1 MIKLIHMSTAFISIS
16 LFLLRGLWV
25 FRESAKDKKRMAKKW
40 VKIVPHVNDTVLL
53 VTAIL
58 LTMSIHQYPIV
69 DGWLT
74 AKLSALIA
82 YIGFGMFALKRAKEK
97 KNKVV
102 FFILA
107 LLTFSYIV
115 GVALTRTVDWFFI

>member
-16 LFLLRGLWV
+16 FFLLRGFWV
-25 FRESAKDKKRMAKKW
+25 FNNSSMMSKKW
-40 VKIVPHVNDTVLL
+40 VKILPHVNDTILLITATLL
-53 VTAIL
+53 VL
-58 LTMSIHQYPIV
+58 SLHQYPFV

-74 AKLSALIA
+74 AKFIALII
-82 YIGFGMFALKRAKEK
+82 YIVFGMFALKRAKEM

-107 LLTFSYIV
+107 LLMFSYIV
-115 GVALTRTVDWFFI
+115 GVALTRSAGWFI

>member
-16 LFLLRGLWV
+16 LFLLRGFWV
-25 FRESAKDKKRMAKKW
+25 FRESPMMTKKW
-40 VKIVPHVNDTVLL
+40 VKILPHVNDT
-53 VTAIL
+53 IL
-58 LTMSIHQYPIV
+58 LTTATLLAINIQQYPFV
-69 DGWLT
+69 DAWLT
-74 AKLSALIA
+74 AKITALII
-82 YIGFGMFALKRAKEK
+82 YIVFGMFALKRAKEM

-115 GVALTRTVDWFFI
+115 GVALTRSVGWFVL

>member
-16 LFLLRGLWV
+16 LFMLRGFWV
-25 FRESAKDKKRMAKKW
+25 FKESPMITKKW
-40 VKIVPHVNDTVLL
+40 VKIFPHVNDTVLL
-53 VTAIL
+53 TTAIF
-58 LTMSIHQYPIV
+58 LTMGIHQYPFIN
-69 DGWLT
+69 DWLT
-74 AKLSALIA
+74 AKLLALII

-97 KNKVV
+97 KNKIL

-115 GVALTRTVDWFFI
+115 GVALTRNEGWFF

>member
-16 LFLLRGLWV
+16 FFLVRGIWV
-25 FRESAKDKKRMAKKW
+25 FRESPMMTKKW
-40 VKIVPHVNDTVLL
+40 VKILPHVNDT
-53 VTAIL
+53 IL
-58 LTMSIHQYPIV
+58 LTTATLLAINIQQYPFV
-69 DGWLT
+69 DAWLT
-74 AKLSALIA
+74 AKITALII
-82 YIGFGMFALKRAKEK
+82 YIVFGMFALKRAKEM

-115 GVALTRTVDWFFI
+115 GVALTRSVSWFV